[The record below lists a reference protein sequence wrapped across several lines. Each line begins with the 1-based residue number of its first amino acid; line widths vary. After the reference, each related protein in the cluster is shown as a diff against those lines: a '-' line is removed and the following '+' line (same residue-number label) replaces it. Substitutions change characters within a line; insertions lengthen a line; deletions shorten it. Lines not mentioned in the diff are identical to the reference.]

1 MPIDIIALV
10 AALLSG
16 VFGSLHCAAMCGGIA
31 TGLGSCDGQA
41 RGSFGVALRV
51 NAGRVLGYVLAGLL
65 VGVFGA
71 GLLQLAGSSGL
82 ARVLRVMS
90 GIVLVV
96 VALRLL
102 DVHKRYKLPGGGAAG
117 LWRWLAPLQRRLLP
131 ATTPLRQLL
140 LGMLWGWLPCGL
152 SSSLLLAAWLQAD
165 LLNAVLLMAA
175 FGLGTLPLMLP
186 LTWSGVQLGRHLARP
201 AWRRSAAALVLSAGV
216 LTMTAPWLLQVPAL
230 QGFLG
235 VLGCRSH

>member
-1 MPIDIIALV
+1 MPIDFVALA

-16 VFGSLHCAAMCGGIA
+16 LFGSLHCAAMCGGIA
-31 TGLGSCDGQA
+31 TGLGSCGGQA

-51 NAGRVLGYVLAGLL
+51 NAGRLLGYVLAGLL
-65 VGVFGA
+65 VGALGA
-71 GLLQLAGSSGL
+71 GLLQLVDASGL
-82 ARVLRVMS
+82 GTLLRVLS
-90 GIVLVV
+90 GAVLVA

-102 DVHKRYKLPGGGAAG
+102 DVHKKYKLPGGAGAG

-131 ATTPLRQLL
+131 ATTPARQWL

-165 LLNAVLLMAA
+165 WLNAALTMAA

-186 LTWSGVQLGRHLARP
+186 LTWSGVQLGRRLAQP

-230 QGFLG
+230 QGVLG
-235 VLGCRSH
+235 ALGCRGH